1 MSIGD
6 VFSTIDA
13 ATVRRGAPM
22 IRELATSTRTAALP
36 ASRIRDD
43 RGRIEAIGSTLPVN
57 SPEYD
62 ALDRRLLTAESADL
76 TSATRADRLASLER
90 GMQRMV
96 DAVLVPRSRT
106 LTLTA
111 REGEVPLTFQNRS
124 DDTLTVL
131 VRLDSDR
138 LEFPDGTERS
148 LVLPPRNTTMRVRV
162 RARTSGAFPLRVT
175 LVSPQG
181 GLALASSRFTV
192 RSTAASGVGV
202 ALSAGAGLFL
212 LLWWAR
218 HLVRGR
224 RARRL
229 VPA

>member
-1 MSIGD
+1 
-6 VFSTIDA
+6 
-13 ATVRRGAPM
+13 M
-22 IRELATSTRTAALP
+22 IRELAAPSRIPALP
-36 ASRIRDD
+36 ATRIRDD
-43 RGRIEAIGSTLPVN
+43 RDRIEALGSTLPVN

-62 ALDRRLLTAESADL
+62 ALDRLLLTAESADL
-76 TSATRADRLASLER
+76 TGGTRADRLASLE
-90 GMQRMV
+90 GAMQQMV
-96 DAVLVPRSRT
+96 GAVLVPRTRT

-124 DDTLTVL
+124 EHTLTVL
-131 VRLDSDR
+131 VRLQSDR

-162 RARTSGAFPLRVT
+162 RARTAGAFPLRVM

-181 GLALASSRFTV
+181 GLELASSRFTV
-192 RSTAASGVGV
+192 RSTAASGVGI
-202 ALSAGAGLFL
+202 ALSAGAALFL